1 MKQVSFV
8 LECVLTDQKDQ
19 KDTILVR
26 QLPTGTV
33 VKVCNNMEEVA
44 SFLSETLSAI
54 KTQTTN

>member
-44 SFLSETLSAI
+44 SFLSETLTAI
-54 KTQTTN
+54 KTKTTD